1 MSTEI
6 EAAGALAT
14 AGLAAAAIDGD
25 SHDGKGSGHAHG
37 HCANCGTALAGAF
50 CHACGQ
56 PAHLHRSVLHVVEEF
71 FHGILHFDSKA
82 WRTLPQLAFR
92 PGTLTHNYI
101 YGHRVRYVSP
111 LALFLFTVFLMFFVF
126 ARLGSGVHL
135 GLPTDTQADARADLT
150 AELDDARADLTDAEA
165 DLAEAVAEGGN
176 VERATD
182 RRDAARSKVEQAEEA
197 VRGFDTALRTIGVV
211 TPAEQTKPPKD
222 IGTEVRDQLKK
233 ELKIDIGNP
242 TLEEK
247 IKKKLENPDL
257 LIYKLQNTA
266 YKFSWALIPI
276 SLPFI
281 WILFAGRRD
290 VYMYDH
296 VIFSLYSLSFMSLLF
311 ILYSLM
317 LVGGKTL
324 SGLSSY
330 LLCAIPVHMYFH
342 LKGTYGLGHAGALWR
357 TAALLVIASVALL
370 LFVLFILSMGIT
382 G

>member
-1 MSTEI
+1 M
-6 EAAGALAT
+6 
-14 AGLAAAAIDGD
+14 
-25 SHDGKGSGHAHG
+25 
-37 HCANCGTALAGAF
+37 
-50 CHACGQ
+50 
-56 PAHLHRSVLHVVEEF
+56 EEF

-101 YGHRVRYVSP
+101 HGHRVRYVSP

-126 ARLGSGVHL
+126 ARLGSDVHL
-135 GLPTDTQADARADLT
+135 GLPTDIQADARAGLT

-176 VERATD
+176 VERATE

-197 VRGFDTALRTIGVV
+197 VRGFDTALRTMGVA

-266 YKFSWALIPI
+266 YKFSWMLIPI

-281 WILFAGRRD
+281 CILFAGRRD

-324 SGLSSY
+324 SGLSGY

-342 LKGTYGLGHAGALWR
+342 LKGTYGLGRAGALWR
-357 TAALLVIASVALL
+357 TAALLVIASVALV
-370 LFVLFILSMGIT
+370 LFVLFILSMGFT